1 MERPNKNTVIILAL
15 IVFVFAGMQACYYD
29 VEEELYPEG
38 LSNCDTT
45 AVTYTSTIN
54 AITASS
60 CAVTGCHT
68 GVAPAAGLFLNTYQQ
83 VKSIADDGRLLQKVI
98 IERSM
103 PPAGPLPDCERAA
116 IEDWIIAGAPE

>member
-1 MERPNKNTVIILAL
+1 MEHPNKNTAITIAL
-15 IVFVFAGMQACYYD
+15 FVFVFTGMQSCYYD

-54 AITASS
+54 AITATS

-68 GVAPAAGLFLNTYQQ
+68 GVAPSAGLFLNTYEQ

-103 PPAGPLPDCERAA
+103 PPVGPLPDCERAA
-116 IEDWIIAGAPE
+116 IEDWINAGAPE